1 MLGLPYFL
9 ASNTIL
15 EPLWLLREPAMSAT
29 ITLKNI
35 PDTIYDSLKQAA
47 DAHHRSINSE
57 AISCLER
64 VLLPSRTGQEERL
77 ARARQIRTSLNPKQ
91 FKVTDIAKAIEQGR
105 P

>member
-1 MLGLPYFL
+1 MV
-9 ASNTIL
+9 
-15 EPLWLLREPAMSAT
+15 PLWLLEEPAMSAT

-35 PDTIYDSLKQAA
+35 PDSIYDSLKQAA

-64 VLLPSRTGQEERL
+64 VLLPSRTGQEERM

-91 FKVTDIAKAIEQGR
+91 FKAADIAKAIEQGR